1 MIDRREI
8 AIDVAAKHVAIAV
21 AVTLVPPDRLVRPFP
36 QAIGVGIEDE
46 ATLEDRL
53 DHGAEGVMDNAV
65 AEWRGRDKPVLRLE
79 NLDLDIAAG
88 TPVLSQQFP
97 FEPQHLGF
105 QSGHEGGGTR
115 FAALAADGAA
125 SGPHQRAKL
134 GDSSEQVRMARG
146 HDLP

>member
-53 DHGAEGVMDNAV
+53 DHRAEGVMDNAV

-79 NLDLDIAAG
+79 ISIS
-88 TPVLSQQFP
+88 T
-97 FEPQHLGF
+97 
-105 QSGHEGGGTR
+105 
-115 FAALAADGAA
+115 
-125 SGPHQRAKL
+125 
-134 GDSSEQVRMARG
+134 
-146 HDLP
+146 